1 MHEDPSTHSTSPLW
15 GPTTKLVVALTIVAI
30 IAFLFATLRDVVGPV
45 LVSFIIAYLM
55 YPIAAG
61 MRKYLHLHWRVCV
74 AILYL
79 FLVIL
84 LLSSLTISGLALFE
98 QLQSLVG
105 FLQKA
110 VVNVPAFLEDLSKR
124 VIIIGP
130 FTIDFVHMDF
140 NAVSKQVLDAVQP
153 LLGQIGT
160 VLGRGAASAAT
171 LVSWGVFSLLISYFI
186 LAETNGEGG
195 KLLDIQLPG
204 YGDDFRRL
212 GVELG
217 HIWNAFLRGQL
228 FVISVTIL
236 LYTAYLSGMGVNYAF
251 GLACVAGLARFIP
264 YIGPA
269 IAWTAYATVCIF
281 QGYTPFGLTPVTHAA
296 VVVVFA
302 LLLDYLIDSFIATAI
317 MSGTL
322 KIHPAAMLI
331 AALAGAAILGM
342 VGVLL
347 ATPVLATI
355 KLIFEYILNK
365 LLDRDPWEHMAL
377 APRPEPTALQRWL
390 VERWGRF
397 RSWLKNRS
405 AKKTAGRDG

>member
-1 MHEDPSTHSTSPLW
+1 MNEYPSTNSTSPRW

-30 IAFLFATLRDVVGPV
+30 LAFLFATLRDVVGPV

-61 MRKYLHLHWRVCV
+61 MRKYIHLPWRACV
-74 AILYL
+74 VILYL
-79 FLVIL
+79 FLVAL
-84 LLSSLTISGLALFE
+84 LVSSLTISGLALFE

-105 FLQKA
+105 FLQNA
-110 VVNVPAFLEDLSKR
+110 LMNLPTVLNDLSQR
-124 VIIIGP
+124 VIAIGP

-153 LLGQIGT
+153 MLGQIGGF
-160 VLGRGAASAAT
+160 LGRAAASAAT
-171 LVSWGVFSLLISYFI
+171 LVGWGAFSLLISYFI
-186 LAETNGEGG
+186 LAETNGEGE
-195 KLLDIQLPG
+195 KILDISLPG
-204 YGDDFRRL
+204 YGDDFKRL
-212 GVELG
+212 GTELG

-228 FVISVTIL
+228 FVILITII
-236 LYTAYLSGMGVNYAF
+236 LYTTYLSGMGVNYAL
-251 GLACVAGLARFIP
+251 GLACIAGLARFIP

-347 ATPVLATI
+347 ATPVLATL
-355 KLIFEYILNK
+355 KLVFEYILNK
-365 LLDRDPWEHMAL
+365 LLDRDPWEHIVL
-377 APRPEPTALQRWL
+377 TPRPEPTALQRWL
-390 VERWGRF
+390 VERWERF
-397 RSWLKNRS
+397 RSWLKNRG
-405 AKKTAGRDG
+405 AKKTA